1 MWVNINF
8 ERRDLTSAQKSHLST
23 DNFGETFAFNLIKQ
37 NVTYFSFMFL
47 TQNFFCVPENLNL
60 NYYCQVLLV
69 SPHRLNGGLSRKWC
83 SLVPHSPSVS
93 SPPWYAALRNSH
105 LQKHIIPGWIG
116 IETLFSAFQCLYVV
130 RFERDIVLSSSYDG
144 WNKVGYTTWCP
155 RGGKVLLLF

>member
-8 ERRDLTSAQKSHLST
+8 ERRELTSAQKSHLST
-23 DNFGETFAFNLIKQ
+23 DNFGEAFAFNLIKQ

-47 TQNFFCVPENLNL
+47 TQNFFCVPEKLEFK
-60 NYYCQVLLV
+60 LLLPGNASFSTPLKRWFIRQMMFISAPFPLCLFPSLIC
-69 SPHRLNGGLSRKWC
+69 SPTKQ
-83 SLVPHSPSVS
+83 P
-93 SPPWYAALRNSH
+93 

-130 RFERDIVLSSSYDG
+130 RFERDIVLSSSYDL
-144 WNKVGYTTWCP
+144 WDKVGYTTWCP